1 MKNQELNELYQ
12 EVILD
17 HYKNPKNY
25 SVLEKPTHKAEGYNA
40 LCGDKVTIYLDV
52 HDGVIRDI
60 RFQGLGCAISKASAS
75 VMTTELK
82 GKTLEEAK
90 ELFKKFQ
97 HLVTQD
103 MKEEPDPQGLGKLAV
118 FTGVREYP
126 SRVKCAVLPWHTVI
140 AALESEGESEKVV
153 STE

>member
-1 MKNQELNELYQ
+1 MMDQDLKELYQ

-25 SVLEKPTHKAEGYNA
+25 AVIEKPTHKAEGYNA
-40 LCGDKVTIYLDV
+40 LCGDKVTIYLVVDN
-52 HDGVIRDI
+52 GVIQDI

-75 VMTTELK
+75 VMTTALK
-82 GKTLEEAK
+82 GKTVEEAR

-103 MKEEPDPQGLGKLAV
+103 VREEPDTRDLGKLAV
-118 FTGVREYP
+118 FSGVREYP
-126 SRVKCAVLPWHTVI
+126 SRVKCAVLPWHTVL
-140 AALESEGESEKVV
+140 AALEADGEAKDIV